1 VCFIS
6 GDFHPPLSYTFRKL
20 FSTGINETKN
30 FEMHLTIALDSFK
43 IWACLI
49 VAQGLQLK
57 YIIPS
62 WDMKLFRIF
71 L

>member
-1 VCFIS
+1 M
-6 GDFHPPLSYTFRKL
+6 SYTFRKL
-20 FSTGINETKN
+20 FSTGINGTKN
-30 FEMHLTIALDSFK
+30 FEMVALDNFK
-43 IWACLI
+43 IWTCLI

-57 YIIPS
+57 YIIP